1 VDVVLSPHIA
11 RLFSNLP
18 DTLSAAEEEAPSS
31 PSEDTISV
39 HPLTKKAG
47 VWYEKVRNLLDY
59 GEEHTLRRRALER
72 ILKRRLTFG
81 ETRDFGVAFLQE
93 LVSAGYLPNNRVSPE
108 LGEEVETLV
117 QKFLVLGEAVQRTKG
132 VNTSYFKKH
141 FVSLAA
147 TELHDLFYP
156 EPADEL
162 VLEAFYE
169 TIREHVQY
177 PKDVS
182 REQGDVFTYIG
193 CRRTLLKNSDAE
205 IVYALWLK
213 ELPEWMSATPDTV
226 AHLPERAVPALQRI
240 GKFLKH
246 PLSWQATVK
255 LKNHGLYFHF
265 VREIVNN
272 YGVAAQSIFNNEENF
287 NGMVEKS
294 LRQKY
299 EFEND
304 QIKKSGVRA
313 VTYIFFTKIV
323 LAFALELPYDR
334 FYVKKV
340 DYLALGINVVFH
352 PLLLYFMTRSAGTLG
367 EDNTKRVIEGVQQVV
382 YRQDIEPVRVKPRRS
397 GATVLEV
404 IFLFFYTALF
414 AVSFGAIVTVL
425 KLLHFNIV
433 SMGLFIFFL
442 TLVSYFGW
450 RVRYNARRW
459 KVEVKSDSTWALLAH
474 LFTFPIVR
482 AGRWLSRRFSS
493 INVVILFMDFVLET
507 PFKALLSG
515 FDAFLSFIKDKQ
527 EEIY

>member
-1 VDVVLSPHIA
+1 LSPHIA

-18 DTLSAAEEEAPSS
+18 DTLSASKEESS
-31 PSEDTISV
+31 SSISESAISV

-108 LGEEVETLV
+108 LGEEVEALL

-132 VNTSYFKKH
+132 VNISYFKRH
-141 FVSLAA
+141 WVSLAA

-156 EPADEL
+156 QAADEL
-162 VLEAFYE
+162 VVEAFYE
-169 TIREHVQY
+169 TLRGNVQY
-177 PKDVS
+177 PKDIS
-182 REQGDVFTYIG
+182 REQGQVFTYIG

-205 IVYALWLK
+205 IAYALWLR
-213 ELPEWMSATPDTV
+213 ELPEWASATPDSA
-226 AHLPERAVPALQRI
+226 AHLSERAVPALERI

-272 YGVAAQSIFNNEENF
+272 YGVAAESIFNDEDNL
-287 NGMVEKS
+287 NGMVKKS
-294 LRQKY
+294 LEQKY
-299 EFEND
+299 HLENN

-313 VTYIFFTKIV
+313 VTYIFLTKIV
-323 LAFALELPYDR
+323 LAFVFELPYDR

-340 DYLALGINVVFH
+340 DYLALGINVAFH
-352 PLLLYFMTRSAGTLG
+352 PFLLYLMTRSIGTLG
-367 EDNTKRVIEGVQQVV
+367 EDNTKRVISGVQQVV
-382 YRQDIEPVRVKPRRS
+382 YGHDIESVRVKPRRS
-397 GATVLEV
+397 GTTALEV

-425 KLLHFNIV
+425 QLLHFNIV
-433 SMGLFIFFL
+433 SMGLFLFFL

-450 RVRYNARRW
+450 RVRHNAKRW
-459 KVEVKSDSTWALLAH
+459 KVEVKSDSTLALLAH

-482 AGRWLSRRFSS
+482 AGRWLSRRFAS
-493 INVVILFMDFVLET
+493 INVVVLFMDFVLET